1 MWTCFCP
8 GGRFALRS
16 KIRTAFRIEVII
28 SILEFLIFTTFLCDN
43 RPIQNP
49 IKCISLF

>member
-16 KIRTAFRIEVII
+16 KIRTAFRIEV
-28 SILEFLIFTTFLCDN
+28 FLYSFKVLLN
-43 RPIQNP
+43 Y
-49 IKCISLF
+49 ISLFLG